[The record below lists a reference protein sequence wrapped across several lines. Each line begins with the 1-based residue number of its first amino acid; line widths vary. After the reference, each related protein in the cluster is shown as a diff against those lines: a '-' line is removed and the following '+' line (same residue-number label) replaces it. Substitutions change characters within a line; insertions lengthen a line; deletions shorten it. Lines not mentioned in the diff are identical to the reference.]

1 MKPLF
6 YTLTI
11 NGITYYFHPDEFEK
25 ALWFS
30 NDFWLIQMAF
40 IDANRGLRYRDYDR
54 QKGEFVD

>member
-6 YTLTI
+6 YKVI
-11 NGITYYFHPDEFEK
+11 VSGMSYYFSRDEFEK

-40 IDANRGLRYRDYDR
+40 IDADRGLQYRDYDR
-54 QKGEFVD
+54 QRGEFVD